1 MEHRYAPAGL
11 ETGDAEKLATILQE
25 RLSSLIDLA
34 LILKHIHWNVVG
46 SGFIAVHQLMDQQT
60 DQTRAMI
67 DAIAERISTLGGV
80 PQGLAT
86 DVVAHRSTDGDY
98 SLGRADVL
106 AHLHA
111 LDKVY
116 ENVGEGQRVAI
127 EQVSKLDPVTEDL
140 LISQASELELNH
152 WFIRA
157 HISEQDGSLT
167 KA

>member
-1 MEHRYAPAGL
+1 M
-11 ETGDAEKLATILQE
+11 
-25 RLSSLIDLA
+25 DLA

-80 PQGLAT
+80 PLGLAG
-86 DVVAHRSTDGDY
+86 DVVEHRSAERDY
-98 SLGRADVL
+98 ALGRAEVL
-106 AHLHA
+106 DHLRS
-111 LDKVY
+111 LDEVY

-157 HISEQDGSLT
+157 HITEQDGSLSRT
-167 KA
+167 